1 MMKGAQTKC
10 LTLRCCAMNAIMELA
25 TTVAADVTLV
35 MMKSQN
41 QMEVLT
47 RLTVQGWVIVRICA
61 VAVQAFMDRMVA

>member
-1 MMKGAQTKC
+1 
-10 LTLRCCAMNAIMELA
+10 MNAIMELA